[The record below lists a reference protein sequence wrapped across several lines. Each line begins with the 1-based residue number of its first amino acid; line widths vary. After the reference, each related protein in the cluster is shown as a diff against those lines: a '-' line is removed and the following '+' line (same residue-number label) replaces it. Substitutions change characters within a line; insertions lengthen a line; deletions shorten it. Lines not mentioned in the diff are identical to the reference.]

1 MKNVTTVL
9 FLLVFNVT
17 FAQKSAVAA
26 GGNAT
31 GTGGTAS
38 FSVGQISYK
47 SPSGNLVSDGV
58 QQPYE
63 IQTLGK
69 SDFEDIQLEMLVYP
83 NPTNGE
89 LLLKIPDNNLEN
101 LTYQLFDVNG
111 RNLISQSIHQI
122 ETAVSLKNFN
132 TGVYFLAV
140 LVQNKKIK
148 NFKIIKN

>member
-1 MKNVTTVL
+1 MKNAAIIL
-9 FLLVFNVT
+9 FLLVFNFT

-47 SPSGNLVSDGV
+47 SPTGNLISDGV

-69 SDFEDIQLEMLVYP
+69 SDFEAIQLEMLVYP
-83 NPTNGE
+83 NPTDGE
-89 LLLKIPDNNLEN
+89 LLLKIPDNGLEN
-101 LTYQLFDVNG
+101 LTYQLFDING
-111 RNLISQSIHQI
+111 RNLISQNINQT
-122 ETAVSLKNFN
+122 ETPISLKNCN
-132 TGVYFLAV
+132 KGVYFLAV
-140 LVQNKKIK
+140 FAQNKKIK
-148 NFKIIKN
+148 NFKILKN